1 MLAALN
7 NVEQM
12 LFARREITKF
22 PANVPLDTQEMLGL
36 HVIQV
41 SLLNINL
48 SPHSHYGRFGGKL
61 SQNLMNS
68 HMIQSHFL
76 TFTKPQNAYK
86 SMC

>member
-41 SLLNINL
+41 SFQADNRSQKSWTSLELNNINSIHL
-48 SPHSHYGRFGGKL
+48 
-61 SQNLMNS
+61 
-68 HMIQSHFL
+68 L
-76 TFTKPQNAYK
+76 TKKKQ
-86 SMC
+86 

>member
-22 PANVPLDTQEMLGL
+22 PANVPLDTREMLGL

-41 SLLNINL
+41 SFQADNNCLEKHGQEI
-48 SPHSHYGRFGGKL
+48 FK
-61 SQNLMNS
+61 
-68 HMIQSHFL
+68 IV
-76 TFTKPQNAYK
+76 
-86 SMC
+86 

>member
-48 SPHSHYGRFGGKL
+48 SSDRGDSKTT
-61 SQNLMNS
+61 
-68 HMIQSHFL
+68 L
-76 TFTKPQNAYK
+76 TIFF
-86 SMC
+86 